1 MKKII
6 GLNLKM
12 NLNHDEVLDYVR
24 VIKDKKFNNHEL
36 IIFPSFIYLDKFKES
51 NQLLGTQN
59 VHQEDE
65 GAFTGEVS
73 PLQLKSEEID
83 YSLVGHSERRK
94 YFNEDDYLINKKI
107 KGCLRNG
114 LQVILC
120 IGETEEQRNLNK
132 TKEVLEKQIKEDL
145 KDIDNGLIK
154 NIVIAYEP
162 VWAIGTG
169 KTPTNQEIDEAIKY
183 IKQCVKLNYGS
194 NIRVIYGG
202 SVNKG
207 NIVDI
212 MNISSV
218 DGALIGSASNNPNN
232 VLSMMDMID

>member
-24 VIKDKKFNNHEL
+24 IIKDKQFNNHEI

-51 NQLLGTQN
+51 NQLLGAQN
-59 VHQEDE
+59 VHQEDT

-73 PLQLKSEEID
+73 PMQLKSEKIN
-83 YSLVGHSERRK
+83 YSLVGHSERRQHFK
-94 YFNEDDYLINKKI
+94 EDDILINKKI
-107 KGCLRNG
+107 KGCLRNNI
-114 LQVILC
+114 QIILC
-120 IGETEEQRNLNK
+120 IGETEDQRNLNQ
-132 TKEVLEKQIKEDL
+132 TKEVLERQIKEDL
-145 KDIDNGLIK
+145 RDIDKESIN

-183 IKQCVKLNYGS
+183 IKQCVELNCGP
-194 NIRVIYGG
+194 NIKVIYGG

-218 DGALIGSASNNPNN
+218 DGVLIGSASNNPND